1 MSLGGGE
8 TQWLWPA
15 PIGLHRYPNAERV
28 NPLLVKTFAEGR
40 AVQKRRSGRT
50 S

>member
-8 TQWLWPA
+8 TQWLWPT